1 MNYLNWLHSMSGMK
15 LGLENITSLLNRFQN
30 PHQKLKFIHI
40 AGTNGKGS
48 VTAMTYSILKKAG
61 YSVGMYTS
69 PHLIKY
75 NERIIVDGICISD
88 EDLSRLCEKVY
99 SDAVELKCTYFE
111 VATAIAFL
119 YFLDKNVDFVC
130 LEVGMGGRL
139 DSTNVVTPLVSVI
152 TSIGLEHTKYLGDTI
167 EKIAFEKAGI
177 IKNTI
182 PLVTATDG
190 AAFETILKIAKE
202 RDCEIYQI
210 NQKNLTKLKTNLLG
224 DFQIVNASM
233 VCKVIDILT
242 QKYGYDIPPSA
253 IKEGLRNVKWPGRMD
268 FVFENVLIDVAHN
281 PHGMNVLIEE
291 LKKLKKSKFKKI
303 TLLIGMLRDKDYVQV
318 LSMADSIVDRIIFC
332 SPKTDRALAPN
343 YLATY
348 SKCNQK
354 IILPNVDEAFD
365 FAINSIKKDELLLV
379 SGSLY
384 TAGEVYAHLQK
395 TNRLGNWFG

>member
-1 MNYLNWLHSMSGMK
+1 MSGMK
-15 LGLENITSLLNRFQN
+15 LGLENITSLLDRVGN

-40 AGTNGKGS
+40 GGTNGKGS

-61 YSVGMYTS
+61 YKVGMYTS

-75 NERIIVDGICISD
+75 NERIIVDGVCISD
-88 EDLSRLCEKVY
+88 EDLNRLSKFIHA
-99 SDAVELKCTYFE
+99 DAIELQCTYFE

-119 YFLDKNVDFVC
+119 YFLEKKVDFVC

-167 EKIAFEKAGI
+167 EKIAFEKAGL
-177 IKNTI
+177 IKNEI
-182 PLVTATDG
+182 PVVTATDA
-190 AAFETILKIAKE
+190 AAFDVISKIAREKN
-202 RDCEIYQI
+202 CEVYQI
-210 NQKNLTKLKTNLLG
+210 KNSNLTKLKTNLLG
-224 DFQIVNASM
+224 DFQIVNASI
-233 VCKVIDILT
+233 VCKIIEILN
-242 QKYGYDIPPSA
+242 QKYNYNISLST
-253 IKEGLRNVKWPGRMD
+253 IKEGLLNVNWPGRMD

-281 PHGMNVLIEE
+281 PHGMIELVNE
-291 LKKLKKSKFKKI
+291 LKKLKKSKFKRI
-303 TLLIGMLRDKDYVQV
+303 TLIIGMLRDKDYSQV
-318 LSMADSIVDRIIFC
+318 LSLTDQVVDRTIFC

-348 SKCNQK
+348 SNCFEK
-354 IILPNVDEAFD
+354 IVIPNVDEAFD

-379 SGSLY
+379 AGSLY

-395 TNRLGNWFG
+395 TNRLGNWWG